1 MREYFPGDEVS
12 VLNDE
17 MIIPG
22 NHPAPVPS
30 ITASGNGIAIGT
42 LNDGLHLHLDGAS
55 EETVALLGRLFGLQQ
70 LPAPEPEKPSY
81 RSEWMALST
90 DSFCL
95 FVLENEEYNCGSFCI
110 SKSRA
115 LEKYTSRE
123 HRALY
128 RALSP
133 AAQEAIMKMPCIFA
147 RRNPSYRYADDD
159 FPALLGRITSITCQ
173 RDNIRFV
180 FQPYSVIY
188 QYIINRNIAAFN
200 LVYSSLRNELDEE
213 HWSIRS
219 GNLQDIVAR
228 FGIVIE

>member
-1 MREYFPGDEVS
+1 MRGFSPEGEVIF
-12 VLNDE
+12 LNDE
-17 MIIPG
+17 MMITG
-22 NHPAPVPS
+22 NHPVAAPN
-30 ITASGNGIAIGT
+30 ITATGNGIAIGT
-42 LNDGLHLHLDGAS
+42 LNDGLHIHLDGAS
-55 EETVALLGRLFGLQQ
+55 EETVTLLGRLFGLQQ
-70 LPAPEPEKPSY
+70 LPAPVPEKPSY
-81 RSEWMALST
+81 RNEWLALST

-123 HRALY
+123 HRAMY

-133 AAQEAIMKMPCIFA
+133 AAQASIMNMPCIFA
-147 RRNPSYRYADDD
+147 RRNPAFRYADND
-159 FPALLGRITSITCQ
+159 FPALLGRITGITCQ

-180 FQPYSVIY
+180 FQPYSMIY
-188 QYIINRNIAAFN
+188 QHIINHNISAFN

-219 GNLQDIVAR
+219 GNLQDVVAR
-228 FGIVIE
+228 FGVVIE

>member
-1 MREYFPGDEVS
+1 MQVFSLENEVS
-12 VLNDE
+12 FLKDE

-22 NHPAPVPS
+22 NHPAVVPS
-30 ITASGNGIAIGT
+30 ITATGNGIAIGT

-81 RSEWMALST
+81 RDEWMSLST

-95 FVLENEEYNCGSFCI
+95 FVLENEEYKCGSFCI

-123 HRALY
+123 HRTLY

-133 AAQEAIMKMPCIFA
+133 AAQESIMKMPCIFA

-159 FPALLGRITSITCQ
+159 YPALLGRITGITCQ
-173 RDNIRFV
+173 RDNIRFA

-188 QYIINRNIAAFN
+188 QCIINRNIAAFN

-219 GNLQDIVAR
+219 GNLQNVVAQL
-228 FGIVIE
+228 GVVIE